1 MDITKLLRQDH
12 DEVRTMFRELK
23 ALTPQ
28 AEKTKVE
35 LSARIIKALEVHT
48 RIEEELFYPRLE
60 KAKQTEDMVKEAYVE
75 HRQAKS
81 IMSAMKTLTPN
92 DDMFDAKM
100 KVLDEDIE
108 HHASEEENEMFPA
121 AREVLDRVELIE
133 IGLKAI
139 EMKKRLQPEKFVDAK
154 GEETDQPQA

>member
-12 DEVRTMFRELK
+12 DEVRMMFKELK

-35 LSARIIKALEVHT
+35 IAARILKALEVHT
-48 RIEEELFYPRLE
+48 RIEEELFYPRLA

-75 HRQAKS
+75 HKQAKS
-81 IMSAMKTLTPN
+81 IMSALKTMTPAN
-92 DDMFDAKM
+92 DLFDAKM
-100 KVLDEDIE
+100 KVLNEDIE

-133 IGLKAI
+133 IGLKAL
-139 EMKKRLQPEKFVDAK
+139 EMKKRLMPEKFADEK
-154 GEETDQPQA
+154 TEQPQV